1 MKQST
6 AVIYLRPINF
16 ALFDQSILRFS
27 LVTSLHIL
35 LSTIA
40 VAALAGDLEYVR
52 IGSSY
57 YSDHDSNR

>member
-6 AVIYLRPINF
+6 TVIYLWPINF
-16 ALFDQSILRFS
+16 ALFDESILRFS
-27 LVTSLHIL
+27 SVTSLHIL

-40 VAALAGDLEYVR
+40 VAAFAGDLGYS
-52 IGSSY
+52 GPSY